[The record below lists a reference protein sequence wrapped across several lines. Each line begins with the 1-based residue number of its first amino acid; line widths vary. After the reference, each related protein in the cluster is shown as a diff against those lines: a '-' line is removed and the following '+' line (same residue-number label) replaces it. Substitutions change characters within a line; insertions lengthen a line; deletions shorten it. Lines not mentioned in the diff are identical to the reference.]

1 MDKFKQIKETCTI
14 GVKEDRNEF
23 SIVEF
28 KEWDELNDPT
38 CFPYSCLDAGA
49 YVYVYFFKVKTN
61 DTFILALCWHF

>member
-49 YVYVYFFKVKTN
+49 YVHVYFF
-61 DTFILALCWHF
+61 